1 MRRRS
6 EGDAMAIEIEHGVPM
21 PPRRWPGAT
30 EGKYDEYHQALRT
43 MAAGDSFLIPVDI
56 LPPSVVSP
64 TQKSHGTLQGLFKGE
79 LKQGIRIATRRVLA
93 EDGDKQ
99 LIGVRVWRLE

>member
-1 MRRRS
+1 
-6 EGDAMAIEIEHGVPM
+6 MAIEIEHGIPI
-21 PPRRWPGAT
+21 PRHHFARTDAR
-30 EGKYDEYHQALRT
+30 YDEYHQALRT
-43 MAAGDSFLIPVDI
+43 MAVGDSFLIPVDI

-64 TQKSHGTLQGLFKGE
+64 TQKCHGTLQGLFKGE
-79 LKQGIRIATRRVLA
+79 LKQGIKIATRRVLA